1 MNANLSAPPP
11 YGGGRRGGEALN
23 IRNTHNIRKYP
34 RSRYTRTGSVS
45 LYHHRIFL
53 ITCRGQQDDV
63 IAAFQTVKRMVSA
76 DFLQADRCFAVF
88 QLGYETPMLVLGFQH
103 LATGLEIGIEA
114 RHFLPEVI
122 QGAFKEVIGHKE
134 VLLNIALFQTVT
146 GLACQNHQFADNIL
160 SAEVDTRIGFGVTF
174 LLCLI

>member
-1 MNANLSAPPP
+1 MNANLSAPLPT
-11 YGGGRRGGEALN
+11 GREKGGEALN

-103 LATGLEIGIEA
+103 LATGLEIGIELGT
-114 RHFLPEVI
+114 F
-122 QGAFKEVIGHKE
+122 
-134 VLLNIALFQTVT
+134 FQKSSREPSKKSSGTKRFFST
-146 GLACQNHQFADNIL
+146 
-160 SAEVDTRIGFGVTF
+160 S
-174 LLCLI
+174 LCSKQ